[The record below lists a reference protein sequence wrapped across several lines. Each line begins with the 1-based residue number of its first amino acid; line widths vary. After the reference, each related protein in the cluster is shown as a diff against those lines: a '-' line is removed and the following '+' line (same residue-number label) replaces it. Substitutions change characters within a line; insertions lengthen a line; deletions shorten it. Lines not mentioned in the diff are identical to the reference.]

1 MSNRK
6 PHKFSLSSKDQSL
19 CLFRNLLGKACLFRR
34 QVLPLRHLLFLQCS
48 SWRKYIGHRYSVV
61 HDSRYS
67 RAISELQVIDWEN
80 CAVQFR
86 QGFIDCFVSVGFCLC
101 CFHVLPAIVRYVSG
115 PNNWRVWN
123 YRSLNL
129 EGVKSMR
136 MWMVDPKI
144 MCRNHLLEEH
154 AEIHLFVWNIDR
166 QHSVKGYLDKGLL
179 ETHNLYARHAEL
191 AQELKRRGYHHN
203 SELECKMETSREGWF
218 NR

>member
-1 MSNRK
+1 
-6 PHKFSLSSKDQSL
+6 
-19 CLFRNLLGKACLFRR
+19 
-34 QVLPLRHLLFLQCS
+34 
-48 SWRKYIGHRYSVV
+48 
-61 HDSRYS
+61 
-67 RAISELQVIDWEN
+67 
-80 CAVQFR
+80 
-86 QGFIDCFVSVGFCLC
+86 
-101 CFHVLPAIVRYVSG
+101 
-115 PNNWRVWN
+115 
-123 YRSLNL
+123 
-129 EGVKSMR
+129 
-136 MWMVDPKI
+136 MVDPKI